1 MLFLQLR
8 NELRKLFGKP
18 RTYIGFGALLLAQVL
33 IVLMMRYSPASRII
47 VRQLQSVGLAAGQY
61 LTCLTIAT
69 VMLFPITYVL
79 LPLYVTLIGGDLVA
93 KEAEDGTLRMILSR
107 PITRFRLLLVKW
119 LAGCIF
125 SVLLVFMLGLVG
137 VLFARCFFPWGGLV
151 VFSPG
156 EMFSVRDAADGLG
169 HYTLAHVL
177 LGVTVC
183 TILSL
188 SFMFSCFNI
197 KPAAAT
203 ILALSVI
210 FVSFVMMQIPFFRDL
225 QPWFLNYNLGFWQS
239 VLMQPVPWWRVWGS
253 LSMLAGFNLTFLIIG
268 TTVFHVRD
276 IKS

>member
-1 MLFLQLR
+1 MLYLQLR

-18 RTYIGFGALLLAQVL
+18 RTYIGFGVLLLAQVL
-33 IVLMMRYSPASRII
+33 IVLLFRYTPASRGM
-47 VRQLQSVGLAAGQY
+47 VRQLSSAGIDATQY
-61 LTCLTIAT
+61 ITCLTVAT
-69 VMLFPITYVL
+69 VMLFPIAFVL

-119 LAGCIF
+119 LAGVLF
-125 SVLLVFMLGLVG
+125 STLLVLMLGLVG
-137 VLFARCFFPWGGLV
+137 VSFARCFFPWGGL
-151 VFSPG
+151 FAFTPG
-156 EMFSVRDAADGLG
+156 EMFSVRSAADGCW
-169 HYTLAHVL
+169 HYALAHVFL
-177 LGVTVC
+177 AVKTA

-188 SFMFSCFNI
+188 AFMFSCFNV

-210 FVSFVMMQIPFFRDL
+210 FVSAVLMQIPFFREL
-225 QPWFLNYNLGFWQS
+225 QPWFFTYHLDLWQS
-239 VLMQPVPWWRVWGS
+239 VLTQPVPWWKVWSS
-253 LSMLAGFNLTFLIIG
+253 LSMLIGFNLTFLIIG